1 MSSESPV
8 LSIPVPSGIRREGDV
23 LCVTVNGSGAS
34 AVQACRLL
42 LVGRRAKVAASFTCN
57 RGASGFEAR
66 VPLEQFRDD
75 ETRWDARLEV
85 ILDDGERRDTQL
97 LGQHPGGDTPR
108 HFFNVALAERGL
120 SAYLSD
126 SASSL
131 VLYAAPLE
139 VHGRVTAGEN
149 ARQAFAG
156 YLAELPLDENL
167 VIFESF
173 LGKSYSGNPRYIYEE
188 LRRSRPDL
196 RCVWS
201 YNGDQAIPGD
211 PQVVRRGSPDYYRL
225 LAQARYRVNNVIFPV
240 HGRKPET
247 VYLQAWHGTPLK
259 RLSFDIEVSGPE
271 VDARDNFYRESRS
284 WTLLLSENA
293 YSTEVFKRAFRYS
306 GEVLELG
313 YPLTDPLHDPVPDKS
328 ALARSLGL
336 PEGKRFILYAPT
348 WRDHKSIGAWQH
360 AFDLQLDLDTLSAG
374 LADDQMLLIKAH
386 HLVAETLDHAAL
398 PANVQDMSYLDDVN
412 ELCMLA
418 DVLVT
423 DYSSVFF
430 DFAVTGRPILFY
442 CYDLD
447 LYASAIR
454 GFYLNV
460 HEDLPGPVTAT
471 TEGLLELLGDLDT
484 VVREYAP
491 RYREFQ
497 QRFCSLNDGQVSRR
511 VVQAVFGD
519 SIDD

>member
-1 MSSESPV
+1 MSGEALLPQ
-8 LSIPVPSGIRREGDV
+8 LPVPDGIRLDAETLCLTLEG
-23 LCVTVNGSGAS
+23 NGAGR
-34 AVQACRLL
+34 VGECRLL
-42 LVGRRAKVAASFTCN
+42 LVGRRAKEVMAFDCA
-57 RGASGFEAR
+57 RGASGFEVR
-66 VPLEQFRDD
+66 VPLACFSAD
-75 ETRWDARLEV
+75 ETRWDVRLAL
-85 ILDDGERRDTQL
+85 ILTDGNCLEGHL
-97 LGQHPGGDTPR
+97 LGRRPNDDTPR
-108 HFFNVALAERGL
+108 HFFNQAVDERGL

-131 VLYAAPLE
+131 VFYGAPRE
-139 VHGRVTAGEN
+139 FHARATAGEN
-149 ARQAFAG
+149 AKQAFAR

-201 YNGDQAIPGD
+201 YNGDQPIPGD
-211 PQVVRRGSPDYYRL
+211 PLVVRRGSPEYYRL

-240 HGRKPET
+240 HGKKPET
-247 VYLQAWHGTPLK
+247 FYLQTWHGTPLK

-284 WTLLLSENA
+284 WSLLLSENA
-293 YSTEVFKRAFRYS
+293 YSSKVFRRAFRYE
-306 GEVLELG
+306 GEMLELG
-313 YPLTDPLHDPVPDKS
+313 YPLTDPLADAVPDKP

-336 PEGKRFILYAPT
+336 PEDKRFILYAPT
-348 WRDHKSIGAWQH
+348 WRDHKAIGAWQH
-360 AFDLQLDLDTLSAG
+360 AFDLQLDLHRLSAS

-386 HLVAETLDHAAL
+386 HLVAETLDHGTL
-398 PANVQDMSYLDDVN
+398 PANVRDMSHLDDVN

-418 DVLVT
+418 DALIT

-442 CYDLD
+442 CYDLA
-447 LYASAIR
+447 LYASSIR
-454 GFYLNV
+454 GFYLDV
-460 HEDLPGPVTAT
+460 HEDLPGPVAES
-471 TEGLLELLGDLDT
+471 TEELVALLGDLDT
-484 VVREYAP
+484 VAREYAL
-491 RYREFQ
+491 RYRAFQ
-497 QRFCSLNDGQVSRR
+497 QCFCSLNDGRVARR

-519 SIDD
+519 VHDV